1 MLIVDLKKHLDFGK
15 HLDDV
20 NDRLSRGAC
29 GCECGIVDGK
39 HVDGEGSMMMVTY
52 QGEHSRQ
59 LRAVYLASLLLP
71 D

>member
-1 MLIVDLKKHLDFGK
+1 MTAYQGVHV
-15 HLDDV
+15 DV
-20 NDRLSRGAC
+20 NVGLW
-29 GCECGIVDGK
+29 K